1 MKRKELYLFI
11 IFILLSIAIS
21 VLKTELNFDFIY
33 LLSKYND
40 YILGLLI
47 LFFLYRWFVTNNSK
61 NAEIIDGKVINFEIV
76 KDFKKEL
83 KDLETH
89 EYYNFIIEVE
99 VIVDSKIE
107 IIKIKALKFK
117 KPILGENV
125 KVELNRDDFNK
136 STLLA

>member
-47 LFFLYRWFVTNNSK
+47 LFHIKYRIFN
-61 NAEIIDGKVINFEIV
+61 
-76 KDFKKEL
+76 
-83 KDLETH
+83 
-89 EYYNFIIEVE
+89 
-99 VIVDSKIE
+99 
-107 IIKIKALKFK
+107 
-117 KPILGENV
+117 GE
-125 KVELNRDDFNK
+125 
-136 STLLA
+136 S